1 MQNNVQNL
9 ERLVKVLGGRGKFQ
23 VTTHLLAAYTYV
35 VLVFN
40 HVIMAFHGTPV
51 PHVCDPGQ
59 KYNATSVTD
68 ITVSGPDH
76 QLVINMSHSECSTT
90 LQFVDGHS
98 RTVACGQGEWTYKP
112 IYQESNIVSQ
122 FDLVC
127 TDSALANLATTIY
140 FAGVMVGGL
149 LFGDLADRFGR
160 LPIMLFT
167 LYSSVVLGVIIAF
180 SVNYVMFVV
189 LRFVDGVLM
198 QLQPNLYD
206 NKFGT
211 DTNNYLCTQGMQ
223 TSAYTLIMEL
233 FEAKHRPYAGAVTE
247 CFFGSS
253 IMLLAGLAFAVRDW
267 RYLQLLISLMGLLA
281 VFYPWV
287 IPESLRWLIVKGKLD
302 KAEQVIHRICKR
314 NKVEFPSELWE
325 KIKNEGQIGGSVTR
339 SPYNLTHLFR
349 TSHIRTR
356 SIILFY
362 IWLSISTSYY
372 GLTFKMSSFQG
383 NRYLNFFIGGAFET
397 VAYAVSLPIMK
408 KFGRKKPLLVC
419 FLLAAAT
426 CFTAGFVSD
435 YTTGLS
441 TVTTV
446 LAIIGRCAVACL
458 FAIIFVYTSEIYP
471 TVIRNIGMGACS
483 FWARGGGVLAPQI
496 NQWTKSLW
504 NVDAIIIFGALSF
517 IAGLLLF
524 PLPETHNRQLPD
536 SLVEVELKETVDKKC
551 VEDNVKDGQQKDVED
566 NVKDGQQK
574 DVEDNVKDGQQKDVE
589 DNVKDGQ
596 QKDVEDNVKD
606 GQQKDVE
613 RAESDIIDVKL

>member
-9 ERLVKVLGGRGKFQ
+9 ERLVKALGGRGKFQ

-59 KYNATSVTD
+59 KYNATTFDDVNLSASVTD

-76 QLVINMSHSECSTT
+76 QLVINMSHSECFTT

-198 QLQPNLYD
+198 Q
-206 NKFGT
+206 
-211 DTNNYLCTQGMQ
+211 GMQ

-325 KIKNEGQIGGSVTR
+325 KIKNDGQIGGSLTR

-383 NRYLNFFIGGAFET
+383 NRYLNFFIGGAVET

-426 CFTAGFVSD
+426 CLTAGFVSD

-458 FAIIFVYTSEIYP
+458 FGIIFVYTSEIYP

-574 DVEDNVKDGQQKDVE
+574 DVE
-589 DNVKDGQ
+589 
-596 QKDVEDNVKD
+596 
-606 GQQKDVE
+606 